1 MNAAQVRSKARAA
14 MKRREEEIEQEE
26 IEGGEINLIPYLDIV
41 TNLMLFLLASITA
54 GLILGQLNTTLP
66 DRGPSQASMADQE
79 PEQKP
84 EDQPIKLVVSVTKQN
99 ILVWSITGKEGTL
112 KEPRATLPRVADV
125 GKEKPIPA
133 YDYKA
138 LNEALREIAKRRWGG
153 KKRAMPHFQAIL
165 MADGD
170 IPYGTIIAT
179 MDAMRCTLPAS
190 KENPGTCLFPA
201 DKKALE
207 EAQKL
212 VGPPPNELDSILERT
227 GLFDPDRIAYDPDKH
242 ALFHDI
248 LFSKGF
254 E

>member
-41 TNLMLFLLASITA
+41 TNLMLFLLASITT

-66 DRGPSQASMADQE
+66 DRGPSQAAMAD
-79 PEQKP
+79 PNPNDKP
-84 EDQPIKLVVSVTKQN
+84 EDKPLKLVVSVTKKE
-99 ILVWSITGKEGTL
+99 ILVWSITGLEGTL
-112 KEPRATLPRVADV
+112 SEPRARIPRVADA
-125 GKEKPIPA
+125 GTTEPIPA
-133 YDYKA
+133 FDYKA
-138 LNEALREIAKRRWGG
+138 LNTALVEIATRRWKG
-153 KKRAMPHFQAIL
+153 KPRAMPTYQAIL

-170 IPYGTIIAT
+170 MPYGTIITT
-179 MDAMRCTLPAS
+179 MDAMRCKLPEPKA
-190 KENPGTCLFPA
+190 EGGCLFPA
-201 DKKALE
+201 DEKAVE

-212 VGPPPNELDSILERT
+212 SGPPPNDVDSILATT
-227 GLFDPDRIAYDPDKH
+227 GLFRPAETSYDPDKH

>member
-1 MNAAQVRSKARAA
+1 MNAAQVRAKARAA

-54 GLILGQLNTTLP
+54 GLVLGQLNTTLP
-66 DRGPSQASMADQE
+66 DRGPSQAAMADQQ
-79 PEQKP
+79 PDQKP
-84 EDQPIKLVVSVTKQN
+84 EEKPIKLVVSVTKQSM
-99 ILVWSITGKEGTL
+99 LVWSITGQEGTL
-112 KEPRATLPRVADV
+112 KQPKATIARVADQ

-133 YDYKA
+133 FDYKA
-138 LNEALREIAKRRWGG
+138 LNQTLYEIAGRRWKG
-153 KKRAMPHFQAIL
+153 KQRVLPTYQAIL

-170 IPYGTIIAT
+170 IPYGTVIAT
-179 MDAMRCTLPAS
+179 MDAMRCKLPG
-190 KENPGTCLFPA
+190 PGEAGGACLFPA

-212 VGPPPNELDSILERT
+212 VGPPPNDLDSILERT
-227 GLFDPDRIAYDPDKH
+227 GLFAPERIKYDPDKH

>member
-1 MNAAQVRSKARAA
+1 MNAAQVRAKARAA

-54 GLILGQLNTTLP
+54 GLMLGQLNTTLP

-79 PEQKP
+79 PDKKP
-84 EDQPIKLVVSVTKQN
+84 EDQPIKLVVSVTKQT

-112 KEPRATLPRVADV
+112 KEPKATIPRVADV

-138 LNEALREIAKRRWGG
+138 LNEALREVATRRW
-153 KKRAMPHFQAIL
+153 KDKPRAMLHYQAIL

-170 IPYGTIIAT
+170 MPYGTIIAT
-179 MDAMRCTLPAS
+179 MDAMRCTLPA
-190 KENPGTCLFPA
+190 PGEAGACLFPA

-212 VGPPPNELDSILERT
+212 VGPPPNDIDSILERT
-227 GLFDPDRIAYDPDKH
+227 GLFDPDRIKYEPDKH